1 MNNNDYEKYFEK
13 IKLPEKALHFKEI
26 SSEYLCLTMETPAM
40 GMHLTSYSQN
50 CWQMRKNP
58 DTVSRLKS
66 TAWLYYIVIDQKF
79 AILNSTDYT

>member
-40 GMHLTSYSQN
+40 GMHLTS
-50 CWQMRKNP
+50 
-58 DTVSRLKS
+58 
-66 TAWLYYIVIDQKF
+66 
-79 AILNSTDYT
+79 